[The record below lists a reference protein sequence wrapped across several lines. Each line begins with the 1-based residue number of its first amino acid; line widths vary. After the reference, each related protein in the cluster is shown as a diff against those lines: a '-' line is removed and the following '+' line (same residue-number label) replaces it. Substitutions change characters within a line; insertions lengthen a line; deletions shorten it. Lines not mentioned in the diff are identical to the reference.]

1 MTLATF
7 RRRSNAISQDV
18 SHLFAHILRPLRR
31 NVFNIHY
38 ELAWPFHRRLDLIVR
53 HPSAATISDDRRLWI
68 WEFTWVITITR
79 TDGCW
84 EIQRSEYI
92 TCPRRTN
99 HRDRND
105 PVVLFFK
112 AVLLSDAA
120 VVGWCI
126 ARA

>member
-1 MTLATF
+1 MTLVTY

-18 SHLFAHILRPLRR
+18 SHLFTQILRPLRR

-38 ELAWPFHRRLDLIVR
+38 ELAWPFQRRSDLVVR
-53 HPSAATISDDRRLWI
+53 HPTAATISDDRRLWT
-68 WEFTWVITITR
+68 WEFIWVIAIAR
-79 TDGCW
+79 TDGYW

-92 TCPRRTN
+92 TRPRRAT
-99 HRDRND
+99 HRDRNV
-105 PVVLFFK
+105 PIVLFFK

-120 VVGWCI
+120 VVGWCM